1 MNNIQILPSSIGLWS
16 SNTGAMP
23 NGSGGGNSQNL
34 ATESALIVP
43 SSVSVTLSANALSS
57 GAISSY
63 SPFEILSDL
72 RLGGGVNPWVSS
84 VGADLFSQQSLE
96 ANYQSYQQSP
106 ASTLS
111 IGFADYMSFVAQ
123 VHDDAAGQAH
133 VQQMMIGSYG
143 SAWDAGFQVAHD
155 EGSVWSQAAQ
165 IGRELGYNNL
175 TYRNQQFEIWAGGKV
190 TSQGV
195 TDSGG
200 GWRSYGSANLG
211 STAPGYGIQSVGW
224 GGPNGGSNQANQSSA
239 IPGNPLAPP
248 DSSWAGPVN
257 PSLQSQSPLE
267 VARHLAEA
275 LRSASARDANG
286 RANEYGGAIF
296 RGNDGKTYMSGIFR
310 GPRVGPDE
318 AGSVTLPISRIIAQ
332 NPGLQLVATW
342 HTHTNGNSDF
352 SANDLSTIR
361 RLSSYSTYL
370 GEVVAAQ
377 GDVTQTQ
384 PRFDVP

>member
-1 MNNIQILPSSIGLWS
+1 M
-16 SNTGAMP
+16 
-23 NGSGGGNSQNL
+23 
-34 ATESALIVP
+34 
-43 SSVSVTLSANALSS
+43 
-57 GAISSY
+57 
-63 SPFEILSDL
+63 
-72 RLGGGVNPWVSS
+72 
-84 VGADLFSQQSLE
+84 
-96 ANYQSYQQSP
+96 
-106 ASTLS
+106 
-111 IGFADYMSFVAQ
+111 
-123 VHDDAAGQAH
+123 
-133 VQQMMIGSYG
+133 
-143 SAWDAGFQVAHD
+143 
-155 EGSVWSQAAQ
+155 
-165 IGRELGYNNL
+165 
-175 TYRNQQFEIWAGGKV
+175 
-190 TSQGV
+190 
-195 TDSGG
+195 
-200 GWRSYGSANLG
+200 
-211 STAPGYGIQSVGW
+211 
-224 GGPNGGSNQANQSSA
+224 
-239 IPGNPLAPP
+239 APP

-257 PSLQSQSPLE
+257 PSLQNQSPLE

-296 RGNDGKTYMSGIFR
+296 RGTDGKTYMSAIFR